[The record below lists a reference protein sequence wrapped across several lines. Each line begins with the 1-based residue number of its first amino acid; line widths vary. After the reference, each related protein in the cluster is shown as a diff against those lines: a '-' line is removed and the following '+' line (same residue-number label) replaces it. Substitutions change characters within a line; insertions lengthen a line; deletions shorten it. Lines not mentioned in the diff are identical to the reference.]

1 MLPLSEKI
9 TVLNLTRKKNHAEVA
24 ENESSIH
31 ELVKEKEVFTSFAV
45 TPQTTKLM
53 ATVHNCFIKMEK
65 ALN

>member
-31 ELVKEKEVFTSFAV
+31 EIEKEKEIRATLLLHL
-45 TPQTTKLM
+45 KLQ
-53 ATVHNCFIKMEK
+53 KPWP
-65 ALN
+65 